1 MTNAC
6 INVFIIIRTVAP
18 CKAGRNKKS
27 SNPPREISMVRLS
40 LPKRALAVLSLAL
53 SFASPATA
61 QTVLKFSHTDN
72 PLGSRQKAAEVFG
85 KKVEEYTHGKYKVQI
100 YPSGQLANDPKAVE
114 QLQNGGIDFTVSAT
128 GSYASLQK
136 TLNLTALPYLV
147 ETYEQGWALYDKSPW
162 LKAQFDELPKKGIRI
177 LSTFEAGF
185 RSFTTKDPLK
195 SPADAVG
202 KKMRVYPNDMIRWIV
217 DSIGFNPVV
226 LPVTEVYLAIQQ
238 NVVVG
243 QENPIDTIYSL
254 RFYEVAPNISL
265 TRHVYSPLPLAVSEK
280 TWSRLSE
287 EDRTEITKA
296 ATEAADYSRKLVR
309 DDEESQLA
317 EMVKKGAKLTRPE
330 LAPFREAVKSV
341 YERAKEV
348 YGKEAVEG
356 ILASANEIRSSIPA
370 K

>member
-1 MTNAC
+1 MVKC
-6 INVFIIIRTVAP
+6 SRL
-18 CKAGRNKKS
+18 
-27 SNPPREISMVRLS
+27 IS
-40 LPKRALAVLSLAL
+40 AL
-53 SFASPATA
+53 SVLAFAMSIASSASA
-61 QTVLKFSHTDN
+61 QSILKFSHTDN
-72 PLGSRQKAAEVFG
+72 PQGSRQKAAEVFG
-85 KKVEEYTHGKYKVQI
+85 KKIEEYTKGKYKLQI
-100 YPSGQLANDPKAVE
+100 YPAGQLANDPKAIE

-136 TLNLTALPYLV
+136 NLNLTALPYLV
-147 ETYEQGWALYDKSPW
+147 ETYQQGWTLYDKSPW

-254 RFYEVAPNISL
+254 RFYEVAPNITL

-280 TWSRLSE
+280 TWSGFSE
-287 EDRTEITKA
+287 EDRAAITKA
-296 ATEAADYSRKLVR
+296 AVEAAEYSRKLVR
-309 DDEESQLA
+309 DDEESQLS
-317 EMVKKGAKLTRPE
+317 EMTKKGAKVSVPE
-330 LAPFREAVKSV
+330 LAPFREAVQSV
-341 YERAKEV
+341 YARASEV
-348 YGKEAVEG
+348 YGKEAVDG
-356 ILASANEIRSSIPA
+356 ILNSAKEIRTSNPT